1 MLKLT
6 LVVLNLTTGAFSL
19 DSDSD
24 ESCFSLPAEYRTPLS
39 NEATLGSSIT
49 SLCSDTSVPTMHKR
63 SVSTGAPTSIQLNDP
78 QLEVNSKRTGSIT
91 SEQFLAV
98 INAVPLS
105 RTN

>member
-1 MLKLT
+1 MLRLT

-24 ESCFSLPAEYRTPLS
+24 ESCFSLPAEYRTSFS
-39 NEATLGSSIT
+39 NEATLGSSIP
-49 SLCSDTSVPTMHKR
+49 SLYSDTAAPKTHKR
-63 SVSTGAPTSIQLNDP
+63 SASTGARINDP
-78 QLEVNSKRTGSIT
+78 QLEVTSKRTGSIT